1 MHELGIATEAL
12 EQALAR
18 AQASGATRITGLGL
32 RVGALSGVD
41 PESLEF
47 ALEALLPGT
56 LAAGAAVEIEP
67 IAAKAHC
74 PACGRDFA
82 VATDFLLLCP
92 DCGRPGTDF
101 TGGRELHL
109 SRIEVI

>member
-18 AQASGATRITGLGL
+18 AQEAGASRITCIGL

-56 LAAGAAVEIEP
+56 PAAGAAVEIEAVG
-67 IAAKAHC
+67 AAARC
-74 PACGRDFA
+74 AACGRDFPA
-82 VATDFLLLCP
+82 GIGNLFACP
-92 DCGRPGTDF
+92 DCGQPGTDL

-109 SRIEVI
+109 SRLEVI

>member
-18 AQASGATRITGLGL
+18 AQEAGADRITCIGL

-56 LAAGAAVEIEP
+56 PAAGAAIEIEP
-67 IAAKAHC
+67 VEASARC
-74 PACGRDFA
+74 PSCGREYA
-82 VATDFLLLCP
+82 VGADFLLLCP
-92 DCGRPGTDF
+92 DCGRPGTAF
-101 TGGRELHL
+101 SGGRELHL